1 MDWQKSKRCYQKA
14 MEKKVSWYRLRVFH
28 GILYEKKLK
37 YKKKLKLIKSIG
49 FSKNCNVYL
58 IGTPTH
64 TNLGDSAIALAQKEL
79 LKSVGILSK
88 HIKEITL
95 NEYRDHTKLCRNLIS
110 KKSLITQLGGGN
122 MGDTWLDEEIFR
134 RRVIADFSE
143 NPMVIFPQTIHYSE
157 TEKGIFERKKSVSYY
172 DNHSKLILCAREQ
185 QSYETMKQLYPNTKV
200 EIAPDIVLSTNKQF
214 WNIPEKERKGA
225 LLCLRSDV
233 ERQITDSQQD
243 EIEKIVTKKGYAYQ
257 KVDMYADT
265 QVTKENRFELVRAK
279 MCQFAEAEL
288 VITDRLHGMI
298 FSAIT
303 ETPCI
308 VLSNHN
314 HKVRGT
320 FEWIK
325 HLPYMKY
332 VDNVNDMEDIIH
344 KLQVLEKCEFNN
356 KELLKYYEGIRNI
369 INS

>member
-1 MDWQKSKRCYQKA
+1 MMLWKFKLR
-14 MEKKVSWYRLRVFH
+14 RLRTLH
-28 GILYEKKLK
+28 GKLYEKKLH
-37 YKKKLKLIKSIG
+37 YKEKIELAIELGRPRDKK
-49 FSKNCNVYL
+49 VYL

-64 TNLGDSAIALAQKEL
+64 KNLGDSAIALAQKAL
-79 LKSVGILSK
+79 LKNAGVLAK
-88 HIKEITL
+88 NIKEITL
-95 NEYRDHTKLCRNLIS
+95 NEYRDHAKLCGNLIS
-110 KKSLITQLGGGN
+110 KKSLITLHGGGN

-134 RRVIADFSE
+134 RRVITDFSE

-157 TEKGIFERKKSVSYY
+157 TEKGIFERKQSVPYY
-172 DNHSKLILCAREQ
+172 DNHSKLTLYAREQ

-200 EIAPDIVLSTNKQF
+200 EISPDSVLSTDKRF

-225 LLCLRSDV
+225 LLCLRSDA

-243 EIEKIVTKKGYAYQ
+243 EIEKIVTKKGYTYQ
-257 KVDMYADT
+257 KIDMYADT
-265 QVTKENRFELVRAK
+265 PVTKENRFELVRAK

>member
-1 MDWQKSKRCYQKA
+1 
-14 MEKKVSWYRLRVFH
+14 MEKKISWYRLRVFH
-28 GILYEKKLK
+28 GMLYEKKLK
-37 YKKKLKLIKSIG
+37 YEKRLKLIESIG
-49 FSKNCNVYL
+49 FSKNYKTYL

-64 TNLGDSAIALAQKEL
+64 TNLGDSAIALAQKEM
-79 LKSVGILSK
+79 LKSAGFLSK

-95 NEYRDHTKLCRNLIS
+95 NEYKDHAKLCRNLIS

-122 MGDTWLDEEIFR
+122 MGDIWFGEEVLR

-157 TEKGIFERKKSVSYY
+157 TENGIHERKQSVEFY
-172 DNHSKLILCAREQ
+172 DSNPKLTLYAREQ

-214 WNIPEKERKGA
+214 WNIPDKERKGV
-225 LLCLRSDV
+225 LLCLRSDE
-233 ERQITDSQQD
+233 ERKITDSQQE
-243 EIEKIVTKKGYAYQ
+243 EIERIVTKTGYTYQ
-257 KVDMYADT
+257 KIDMYADT
-265 QVTKENRFELVRAK
+265 PVTKENRFELVRAK

-308 VLSNHN
+308 VLSNYN
-314 HKVRGT
+314 HKVKGT
-320 FEWIK
+320 FDWIK
-325 HLPYMKY
+325 HLPYMRY
-332 VDNVNDMEDIIH
+332 VDEISDVEKHIQELKN
-344 KLQVLEKCEFNN
+344 LGKCEYDN
-356 KELLKYYEGIRNI
+356 KELLKYYDDMKKVLN
-369 INS
+369 NLK

>member
-1 MDWQKSKRCYQKA
+1 M
-14 MEKKVSWYRLRVFH
+14 KKDYLYCLRVLH
-28 GILYEKKLK
+28 GRLHEKKLYYQEK
-37 YKKKLKLIKSIG
+37 VKLAGVLGMPHEK
-49 FSKNCNVYL
+49 NVYL

-122 MGDTWLDEEIFR
+122 MGDIWLDEEGFR
-134 RRVIADFSE
+134 RRVISDFSD

-157 TEKGIFERKKSVSYY
+157 TEKGIYERKQSVPFY
-172 DNHSKLILCAREQ
+172 DKQSKLTLYAREQ

-200 EIAPDIVLSTNKQF
+200 EIAPDSVLSTDKRF

-225 LLCLRSDV
+225 LLCLRSDA

-243 EIEKIVTKKGYAYQ
+243 EIERIVTKKGYTYQ
-257 KVDMYADT
+257 KIDMYADT
-265 QVTKENRFELVRAK
+265 PVTKENRFELVRAK

-332 VDNVNDMEDIIH
+332 VDNVYDIESIIH
-344 KLQVLEKCEFNN
+344 KLQNLENCEFNN
-356 KELLKYYEGIRNI
+356 KDLLKYYEGIKNI

>member
-1 MDWQKSKRCYQKA
+1 MPLKNFKLKRLRTLHGKLH
-14 MEKKVSWYRLRVFH
+14 EKKIYYKEKFELSREL
-28 GILYEKKLK
+28 GISQHKK
-37 YKKKLKLIKSIG
+37 
-49 FSKNCNVYL
+49 VYL

-64 TNLGDSAIALAQKEL
+64 TNLGDNAIALAQREL
-79 LKSVGILSK
+79 LKNAGILSK

-95 NEYRDHTKLCRNLIS
+95 NEYREHARLCRNLIS
-110 KKSLITQLGGGN
+110 KKSLITLHGGGN

-134 RRVIADFSE
+134 RRVITDFSE

-157 TEKGIFERKKSVSYY
+157 TEKGIFERKQSVPYY
-172 DNHSKLILCAREQ
+172 DNHSKLTLYAREQ

-214 WNIPEKERKGA
+214 WNISEKERKGA
-225 LLCLRSDV
+225 LLCLRSDN

-257 KVDMYADT
+257 KIDMYADT
-265 QVTKENRFELVRAK
+265 PVTKENRFELVRAK

-332 VDNVNDMEDIIH
+332 VDNVNDIESIIH
-344 KLQVLEKCEFNN
+344 KLQALENCEFNN
-356 KELLKYYEGIRNI
+356 KDLLKYYEGIRNI
-369 INS
+369 INDLVI